1 MTFLQFS
8 VYLFEKGGSVSS
20 LPAVSFQQISQILE
34 LTDQLEIS
42 REVVEIPL
50 SPESPGVVHRLANG
64 KIEIVVDADM
74 PFDEWLQ
81 TVPQK
86 IQLLMPED
94 SLSE

>member
-1 MTFLQFS
+1 M
-8 VYLFEKGGSVSS
+8 SS
-20 LPAVSFQQISQILE
+20 WPAVSFQQISQILE

-86 IQLLMPED
+86 IRLLMPED